1 MEFNRLERAVLD
13 TYGGFYGS
21 EEPRLAL
28 QIANARPTSR
38 ENSGAGFFTEVAVD
52 RTGAEKIIAW
62 GPLGQHY
69 MQIDGLEH
77 GLGLLLFFSEGYL
90 SLIEGYSQAGEDTN
104 AIDFSS
110 IEPGQFIPI
119 PSI

>member
-1 MEFNRLERAVLD
+1 MEFNRLELAVLD
-13 TYGGFYGS
+13 AYGALYSS

-38 ENSGAGFFTEVAVD
+38 ENSGAGFFTEVTVD
-52 RTGAEKIIAW
+52 PTTSEKIIAW

-69 MQIDGLEH
+69 MHISGLEH
-77 GLGLLLFFSEGYL
+77 GLGLILFFSEGYL

-104 AIDFSS
+104 SIDFSS
-110 IEPGQFIPI
+110 IEPGQFVPI